1 MKLTAEQAL
10 ARILATKGA
19 TGATERMKAAKKPPV
34 LTKTLRNK
42 LYVFDNYGTTII
54 APNRD
59 DLPPVLAEYE
69 SGKETPELRWWLA
82 EYADEMAAAVGEE
95 KQVIAK
101 APAKAAAAINIE
113 PLLGDISWGQKAP
126 FWNNLKFPHPT
137 KAGALCYCC
146 TGCVA
151 TAIGM
156 VLYHLSKK
164 GYRRGC
170 LPTKPYTTTKYKY
183 SVTAMPSME
192 MFDWQNMTDG
202 KPTTTKGKAAVA
214 VLMEYCG
221 RSVKADYGYSATS
234 APMANVAP
242 ALRDYFGLGD
252 ARRLQNMSNAALKA
266 EIIAELQKGN
276 PVIMCGTGNNS
287 SGKSECH
294 CFVCDGYRSS
304 DDMLHFNFGWDGDG
318 NGWFK
323 FTALNPTTHNFSSSK
338 NAIVGLTPTILG
350 DVNGDGKINMSDVT
364 KMVNVANSGEYDRA
378 SDVNS
383 DGKVDINDVSKEVDV
398 ILGKEKL

>member
-1 MKLTAEQAL
+1 MMKLSSEQAL
-10 ARILATKGA
+10 QRILETKG
-19 TGATERMKAAKKPPV
+19 TGAFRVAKKPPT
-34 LTKTLRNK
+34 LLKTLRSK
-42 LYVFDNYGTTII
+42 LYVFDNFGTTII

-69 SGKETPELRWWLA
+69 SGKETTELKWWLN
-82 EYADEMAAAVGEE
+82 EYADEMTASGSEE
-95 KQVIAK
+95 NVVAK
-101 APAKAAAAINIE
+101 APTNAPTAINIE
-113 PLLGDISWGQKAP
+113 PLLGGIKWGQKAP
-126 FWNNLKFPHPT
+126 YWQNLKFPHPT

-156 VLYHLSKK
+156 VLYYLAKK

-170 LPTKPYTTTKYKY
+170 LPTKAYTTTKYKY

-192 MFDWQNMTDG
+192 MFDWENMTDA

-214 VLMEYCG
+214 KLMEYCG
-221 RSVKADYGYSATS
+221 RSVQADYGYSATS

-242 ALRDYFGLGD
+242 ALRDFFGLGD
-252 ARRLQNMSNAALKA
+252 ARRLQNLSNATLKA

-276 PVIMCGTGNNS
+276 PVIMCG
-287 SGKSECH
+287 SGANECH

-304 DDMLHFNFGWDGDG
+304 DDMFHFNFGWDGDG

-323 FTALNPTTHNFSSSK
+323 LTALTPTTHNFNTSK
-338 NAIVGLTPTILG
+338 NAIVGLTPYLLG
-350 DVNGDGKINMSDVT
+350 DVNGDGRINMSDVT

-378 SDVNS
+378 SDINS
-383 DGKVDINDVSKEVDV
+383 DGKVDINDVSKEVNV
-398 ILGKEKL
+398 VLGKEQL

>member
-1 MKLTAEQAL
+1 MRISAEQAL
-10 ARILATKGA
+10 QRILALKGNG
-19 TGATERMKAAKKPPV
+19 TGAFRVAKKPPT

-42 LYVFDNYGTTII
+42 LYVFEDFGKAII

-59 DLPPVLAEYE
+59 DLPPILAEYE
-69 SGKETPELRWWLA
+69 SGKTSPELTWWLN
-82 EYADEMAAAVGEE
+82 EYADEMAASTEGSVMT
-95 KQVIAK
+95 K
-101 APAKAAAAINIE
+101 APAKAAESINIE
-113 PLLGDISWGQKAP
+113 PLLGGIKWGQKAP
-126 FWNNLKFPHPT
+126 WWNNLKFPHPT
-137 KAGALCYCC
+137 KEGSLCYCC

-156 VLYHLSKK
+156 VLYYFSKQGK
-164 GYRRGC
+164 RRGC
-170 LPTKPYTTTKYKY
+170 LATKAYTTTKYKY
-183 SVTAMPSME
+183 SVTAKPSMP
-192 MFDWQNMTDG
+192 MFDWEKMTDG

-221 RSVKADYGYSATS
+221 RSVKADYGYSSTS

-242 ALRDYFGLGD
+242 ALRDYFGMGE
-252 ARRLQNMSNAALKA
+252 ARRLQNLSTASLKA
-266 EIIAELQKGN
+266 EIIAELQNGN
-276 PVIMCGTGNNS
+276 PVIMCGSGN
-287 SGKSECH
+287 GECH
-294 CFVCDGYRSS
+294 CFLCDGYRSA
-304 DDMLHFNFGWDGDG
+304 DDMFHFNMGWDGDG

-323 FTALNPTTHNFSSSK
+323 LTAITPTTHNFTSSK

-378 SDVNS
+378 ADLNS
-383 DGKVDINDVSKEVDV
+383 DGKVDIEDVSKEVNV